1 MYASEGFFEYNWL
14 TIFIFYD
21 IMRSGA
27 IILRWRLLSQIYE
40 GGFLSE
46 TPSARGGGVMVLTYE
61 QLMLFCMFVLALLS
75 FLNDIY
81 KNNDKKR

>member
-40 GGFLSE
+40 GGFFIRNSLGE
-46 TPSARGGGVMVLTYE
+46 RGWCHGSY
-61 QLMLFCMFVLALLS
+61 
-75 FLNDIY
+75 I
-81 KNNDKKR
+81 